1 MELKDVVTLLKRNK
15 AVTNIIQFG
24 SSLTS
29 ASPRDI
35 DLCIMA
41 TKKLTLK
48 QKLQF
53 QRNLSEQFDI
63 NFYEDLPLNLKKE
76 ALTTGKILFTRD
88 YYALLKEL
96 MFVNDEFVRY
106 QRFLEDYHQ
115 QRMAS
120 L

>member
-1 MELKDVVTLLKRNK
+1 MELKDVIKLLKRNK
-15 AVTNIIQFG
+15 AVTDIIQFG

-29 ASPRDI
+29 PSPRDI
-35 DLCIMA
+35 DLCIVT

-53 QRNLSEQFDI
+53 QRNLPEQFDI
-63 NFYEDLPLNLKKE
+63 NFYENLPLNLKKE
-76 ALTTGKILFTRD
+76 VLTTGKILFTQD

-106 QRFLEDYHQ
+106 HRFLEDYHQ

>member
-1 MELKDVVTLLKRNK
+1 MELKDLIKLLKQNK
-15 AVTNIIQFG
+15 SVTDIIQFG

-35 DLCIMA
+35 DLCIM
-41 TKKLTLK
+41 TKKKLTLK

-53 QRNLSEQFDI
+53 QRNIPEQFDI
-63 NFYEDLPLNLKKE
+63 NFYEELPLHLKKE
-76 ALTTGKILFTRD
+76 VLTTGEIIFTRD
-88 YYALLKEL
+88 YYALLKEV
-96 MFVNDEFVRY
+96 MVVNDEFVRY
-106 QRFLEDYHQ
+106 RRFLEDYHQ